1 LFFIALAAIEGITTS
16 PQLRESPETAKFQ
29 SDVFCW
35 WRLVCA
41 IAADASSAV
50 STANLTVFIH

>member
-1 LFFIALAAIEGITTS
+1 
-16 PQLRESPETAKFQ
+16 
-29 SDVFCW
+29 VFCW